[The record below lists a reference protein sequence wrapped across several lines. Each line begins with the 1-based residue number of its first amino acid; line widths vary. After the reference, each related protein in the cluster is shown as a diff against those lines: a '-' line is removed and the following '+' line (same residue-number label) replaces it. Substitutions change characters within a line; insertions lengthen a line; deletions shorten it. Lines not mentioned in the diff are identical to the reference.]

1 MATQAKSAY
10 GTILTIAGT
19 AIPEIRS
26 ITEAGLSYN
35 MIDVSAHDG
44 NGWGSMLPGLKRGK
58 PMTVEYNLVP
68 SNPQH
73 VALRNASETRASVV
87 FTLTLPTS
95 GNPVLTFNAFVN
107 DIGSPTLAVD
117 GAVTGRAILTPDGPL
132 VWT

>member
-1 MATQAKSAY
+1 
-10 GTILTIAGT
+10 
-19 AIPEIRS
+19 
-26 ITEAGLSYN
+26 

-44 NGWGSMLPGLKRGK
+44 SGWGSSLPGLKRGK

-68 SNPQH
+68 TNLQH
-73 VALRNASETRASVV
+73 IALRNAADTRASVV

-95 GNPVLTFNAFVN
+95 GNPTLTFNAFVN

-132 VWT
+132 VWS